1 MVALPHPSPAEG
13 EGNKTNTML
22 ITIDGYAGSGKSSA
36 ARGLADALG
45 YALLNTGAMY
55 RAAGLALQ
63 DAGYDIYAEPPDLP
77 RIAALVANY
86 TFDMSDG
93 KTLLCGQDFT
103 PRLQSPGAGA
113 AASRVG
119 LFAPVRERLKAEQR
133 RIAAGRDM
141 ICEGRDQ
148 GTAVFP
154 DAEVKFFLTASVA
167 VRARRRFFE
176 RAAADESADL
186 KTIAARIKAR
196 DEQDENRPLDPL
208 KPAPDAV
215 RIDTSDLTEQAVLE
229 LLLTKVAECRTT
241 G

>member
-1 MVALPHPSPAEG
+1 MI
-13 EGNKTNTML
+13 

-45 YALLNTGAMY
+45 FELLNTGAMY

-63 DAGYDIYAEPPDLP
+63 DAGYDIYADPPDLA
-77 RIAALVANY
+77 RVAELVAGY
-86 TFDMSDG
+86 TFDMSGG
-93 KTLLCGQDFT
+93 KTVLNGVNFT
-103 PRLQSPGAGA
+103 ERLQSPGAGA

-119 LFAPVRERLKAEQR
+119 LFGPVRERLKAEQR

-154 DAEVKFFLTASVA
+154 DAAVKFFMTASVE

-176 RAAADESADL
+176 RAKADESADL
-186 KTIAARIKAR
+186 GEIARRIAARDR
-196 DEQDENRPLDPL
+196 QDETRPLDPL
-208 KPAPDAV
+208 KQADDAV
-215 RIDTSDLTEQAVLE
+215 RIDTSDLPIESVLE
-229 LLLTKVAECRTT
+229 LMKKVVAECR

>member
-1 MVALPHPSPAEG
+1 MI
-13 EGNKTNTML
+13 

-45 YALLNTGAMY
+45 FTLLNTGAMY

-63 DAGYDIYAEPPDLP
+63 DAGHDIYADPPDLA
-77 RIAALVANY
+77 RLAELVAPF
-86 TFDMSDG
+86 TFDMADN
-93 KTLLCGQDFT
+93 KTVLCGVDFT

-119 LFAPVRERLKAEQR
+119 LFPPVRERLKAEQR
-133 RIAAGRDM
+133 RIADDRDM

-154 DAEVKFFLTASVA
+154 DAAVKFFMTASVE

-176 RAAADESADL
+176 RAKADESADL
-186 KTIAARIKAR
+186 GTIARRIAER
-196 DEQDENRPLDPL
+196 DRQDETRPIDPL
-208 KPAPDAV
+208 KKADDAIV
-215 RIDTSDLTEQAVLE
+215 IDTSDVPLEVVLE
-229 LLLTKVAECRTT
+229 RMKKVVAECR

>member
-1 MVALPHPSPAEG
+1 MI
-13 EGNKTNTML
+13 

-45 YALLNTGAMY
+45 FTLLNTGAMY

-63 DAGYDIYAEPPDLP
+63 DAGYDIYLDPPDLA
-77 RIAALVANY
+77 RITELVADY
-86 TFDMSDG
+86 TFDMSNDRTVLNG
-93 KTLLCGQDFT
+93 VDYT
-103 PRLQSPGAGA
+103 PRLQTPGAGA

-119 LFAPVRERLKAEQR
+119 LFPPVRTRLKAEQR

-154 DAEVKFFLTASVA
+154 DAEVKFFFTASVE

-176 RAAADESADL
+176 RSAADGSADMGV
-186 KTIAARIKAR
+186 IARRIEAR
-196 DEQDENRPLDPL
+196 DRQDETRPIDPL
-208 KPAPDAV
+208 RKADDAV
-215 RIDTSDLTEQAVLE
+215 VIDTSDLPPDAVLE
-229 LLLTKVAECRTT
+229 HMKKVVAECRTT

>member
-1 MVALPHPSPAEG
+1 MI
-13 EGNKTNTML
+13 

-45 YALLNTGAMY
+45 FELLNTGAMY

-63 DAGYDIYAEPPDLP
+63 DAGYDIYTDPPDLP
-77 RIAALVANY
+77 RIATLVAGY
-86 TFDMSDG
+86 KFDMAGERTKLDG
-93 KTLLCGQDFT
+93 IDFT
-103 PRLQSPGAGA
+103 DRLQTRGAGA

-119 LFAPVRERLKAEQR
+119 LFPPVRERLKAEQR

-154 DAEVKFFLTASVA
+154 DAAVKFFFTASVD
-167 VRARRRFFE
+167 VRAKRRHE
-176 RAAADESADL
+176 ELVSKGEPADFAEIVKRIAD
-186 KTIAARIKAR
+186 R
-196 DEQDENRPLDPL
+196 DRQDETRPIDPL
-208 KPAPDAV
+208 KKADDAV
-215 RIDTSDLTEQAVLE
+215 VIDSSEMPLGAVLAHM
-229 LLLTKVAECRTT
+229 TKVVAECR

>member
-1 MVALPHPSPAEG
+1 MI
-13 EGNKTNTML
+13 

-45 YALLNTGAMY
+45 FELLNTGAMY

-63 DAGYDIYAEPPDLP
+63 DAGYDIYADPPDLA
-77 RIAALVANY
+77 RIAELVAPY
-86 TFDMSDG
+86 TFDMTGDR
-93 KTLLCGQDFT
+93 TILCGVDFT

-119 LFAPVRERLKAEQR
+119 LFPPVRERLKAEQR
-133 RIAAGRDM
+133 RIADDRDM

-154 DAEVKFFLTASVA
+154 DAAVKFFFTASVE
-167 VRARRRFFE
+167 VRARRRFSE
-176 RAAADESADL
+176 RAKADESADMA
-186 KTIAARIKAR
+186 TIARRIAER
-196 DEQDENRPLDPL
+196 DRQDETRPIDPL
-208 KPAPDAV
+208 RKADDATV
-215 RIDTSDLTEQAVLE
+215 IDTSAVTLESVLE
-229 LLLTKVAECRTT
+229 HMKKVVAECRTR

>member
-1 MVALPHPSPAEG
+1 MI
-13 EGNKTNTML
+13 

-45 YALLNTGAMY
+45 FTLLNTGAMY

-63 DAGYDIYAEPPDLP
+63 DAGHDIYSEPPDLT
-77 RIAALVANY
+77 RIAELVADY
-86 TFDMSDG
+86 TFDMSGDRTVLNG
-93 KTLLCGQDFT
+93 VDYTE
-103 PRLQSPGAGA
+103 RLQSPGAGA

-119 LFAPVRERLKAEQR
+119 LFPPVRARLKAEQR

-154 DAEVKFFLTASVA
+154 DAEVKFFFTASVQ

-176 RAAADESADL
+176 RAAADQSADL
-186 KTIAARIKAR
+186 AEIACRIEAR
-196 DEQDENRPLDPL
+196 DRQDETRPIDPL
-208 KPAPDAV
+208 KQAADAV
-215 RIDTSDLTEQAVLE
+215 RIDTSDMPIESVLE
-229 LLLTKVAECRTT
+229 LMKKVVAECRTP

>member
-1 MVALPHPSPAEG
+1 MI
-13 EGNKTNTML
+13 

-36 ARGLADALG
+36 ARGLADALPG
-45 YALLNTGAMY
+45 FTLLNTGAMY

-63 DAGYDIYAEPPDLP
+63 DAGLDIYADPPDLA
-77 RIAALVANY
+77 RVAELVADY
-86 TFDMSDG
+86 SFDMSGDRTVLNG
-93 KTLLCGQDFT
+93 VDFT
-103 PRLQSPGAGA
+103 PRLQTPGAGA

-154 DAEVKFFLTASVA
+154 DAAVKFFFTASVE

-176 RAAADESADL
+176 RATADGSADMGV
-186 KTIAARIKAR
+186 IARRIEAR
-196 DEQDENRPLDPL
+196 DRQDETRPLDPL
-208 KPAPDAV
+208 KQAADAV
-215 RIDTSDLTEQAVLE
+215 RIDTSEMSLESVLE
-229 LLLTKVAECRTT
+229 LMKKVVAECRTR

>member
-1 MVALPHPSPAEG
+1 MI
-13 EGNKTNTML
+13 

-45 YALLNTGAMY
+45 FDLLNTGAMY

-63 DAGYDIYAEPPDLP
+63 DAGYDIYAEPPDLT
-77 RIAALVANY
+77 RIAELVAAY
-86 TFDMSDG
+86 SFDMSGG
-93 KTLLCGQDFT
+93 KTVLDGVDFT
-103 PRLQSPGAGA
+103 ARLQSPGAGA

-119 LFAPVRERLKAEQR
+119 LFAPVRARLKAEQR
-133 RIAAGRDM
+133 RIADGRDM

-154 DAEVKFFLTASVA
+154 DAAVKFFFTASVA

-176 RAAADESADL
+176 RATGDGSADL
-186 KTIAARIKAR
+186 SEIARRIAARDR
-196 DEQDENRPLDPL
+196 QDESRPLDPL
-208 KPAPDAV
+208 KKADDAD
-215 RIDTSDLTEQAVLE
+215 RIDTSDMTPESVLAHMM
-229 LLLTKVAECRTT
+229 KVVAECRTR

>member
-1 MVALPHPSPAEG
+1 MI
-13 EGNKTNTML
+13 

-45 YALLNTGAMY
+45 FDLLNTGAMY

-63 DAGYDIYAEPPDLP
+63 DAGYDISADPPDLA
-77 RIAALVANY
+77 RIAELVAGY
-86 TFDMSDG
+86 TFDMSGG
-93 KTLLCGQDFT
+93 KTVLNGVDFT
-103 PRLQSPGAGA
+103 VRLQSPGAGA

-119 LFAPVRERLKAEQR
+119 LFAPVRARLKAEQR

-154 DAEVKFFLTASVA
+154 GAAVKFFFTASVA

-186 KTIAARIKAR
+186 GTIARRIEAR
-196 DEQDENRPLDPL
+196 DRQDETRPLDPL
-208 KPAPDAV
+208 KRADDADL
-215 RIDTSDLTEQAVLE
+215 IDTSDMTAESVLAHM
-229 LLLTKVAECRTT
+229 LKVVSEVRGRKNPPPA

>member
-1 MVALPHPSPAEG
+1 MI
-13 EGNKTNTML
+13 

-45 YALLNTGAMY
+45 FTLLNTGAMY

-63 DAGYDIYAEPPDLP
+63 DAGFDIYLDPPDLP
-77 RIAALVANY
+77 RVAELVAGY
-86 TFDMSDG
+86 TFDMSDDRTVLNG
-93 KTLLCGQDFT
+93 VDFT

-119 LFAPVRERLKAEQR
+119 LFPPVRERLKAEQR

-154 DAEVKFFLTASVA
+154 DAAVKFFFTASVE

-176 RAAADESADL
+176 RAKADESADMG
-186 KTIAARIKAR
+186 TIARRIADR
-196 DEQDENRPLDPL
+196 DRQDETRPIDPL
-208 KPAPDAV
+208 KKAADAV
-215 RIDTSDLTEQAVLE
+215 LVDTSELPLEIVLE
-229 LLLTKVAECRTT
+229 RMKQVVAGRR

>member
-1 MVALPHPSPAEG
+1 MI
-13 EGNKTNTML
+13 

-45 YALLNTGAMY
+45 FELLNTGAMY

-63 DAGYDIYAEPPDLP
+63 AAGYDIYANPPDLA
-77 RIAALVANY
+77 RIAELVAGY

-93 KTLLCGQDFT
+93 KTVLNGVDYT
-103 PRLQSPGAGA
+103 ERLQEPGAGA

-119 LFAPVRERLKAEQR
+119 LFPPVRERLKAEQR
-133 RIAAGRDM
+133 RIAADRDI

-154 DAEVKFFLTASVA
+154 DAAVKFFFKATVDVRAKRRYDELVKKREAADLAEIA
-167 VRARRRFFE
+167 VR
-176 RAAADESADL
+176 
-186 KTIAARIKAR
+186 IKNR
-196 DEQDENRPLDPL
+196 DEQDETRPIDPL
-208 KPAPDAV
+208 RQPDGAEP
-215 RIDTSDLTEQAVLE
+215 IDTSDLTPRDVLE
-229 LLLTKVAECRTT
+229 RMTKVVGACRTR

>member
-1 MVALPHPSPAEG
+1 MI
-13 EGNKTNTML
+13 

-45 YALLNTGAMY
+45 FTLLNTGAMY

-63 DAGYDIYAEPPDLP
+63 EAGYDIYLDPPDLP
-77 RIAALVANY
+77 RIAALVADY
-86 TFDMSDG
+86 TFDMSGDRTVLNG
-93 KTLLCGQDFT
+93 VDFT
-103 PRLQSPGAGA
+103 DRLQTRGAGA

-119 LFAPVRERLKAEQR
+119 LFPPVRERLKGEQR

-154 DAEVKFFLTASVA
+154 DAAVKFFFTASVA
-167 VRARRRFFE
+167 VRAKRRYE
-176 RAAADESADL
+176 ELVAKGEAADFAD
-186 KTIAARIKAR
+186 IARRISDR
-196 DEQDENRPLDPL
+196 DRQDETRPIDPL
-208 KPAPDAV
+208 KRAADAV
-215 RIDTSDLTEQAVLE
+215 VIDSSDLPLTAVLE
-229 LLLTKVAECRTT
+229 LMNKVVAACRTR